1 MRPLKLTISA
11 FGPYAEKTVLNL
23 GEFGEKG
30 LYLITGDTGAGKTTI
45 FDAITYALYGE
56 ASGENRE
63 PSMFRSKY
71 ADSNTPTEV
80 ELDFLYGGQ
89 KYTVKRNPEYERPK
103 SRGDGFTTQKADA
116 LLYCPDGKVITKP
129 REVDSEIR
137 NIMGINR
144 NQFLQ
149 IAMIAQGDFLKLLLA
164 PTEDRKK
171 IFRQIF
177 KTEFFE
183 ELQEELKRKSGTL
196 NEECNLLMSNLKL
209 HIDSILVGEDDIL
222 SSQVLKAKS
231 GEMPM
236 KEVLSTVQ
244 KLIVQDKVIKE
255 DTQNKQNNIE
265 KELEVISNNLGKIEG
280 MEKLE
285 NALRE
290 AKLKHS
296 KIIEHLKTA
305 KEIFETE
312 ELKCPEIEKLKKEK
326 TKIETELHKYD
337 ELYNLANETKSLSYK
352 INQQN
357 KSIEEKENN
366 LYQKEKEID
375 SFKSELAALKDVVA
389 EKEKLN
395 SQKEK
400 IQHAQIEITT
410 LSDNIENY
418 HSINVVLKSLQK
430 EYEETSLK
438 AEMAKQK
445 YDNMNK
451 SFLDEQAGI
460 IAETLKEGMPCP
472 VCGSTSHPTPAKKS
486 YDAPTKDEVEK
497 AKHYAYNAQKMQQE
511 KSEECFV
518 KKSEAIAVKKGI
530 DNKIGL
536 LWQNISFEDAEKQ
549 IKDKKSS
556 LIIELSELETKIED
570 IKKKIKRKEELEDEI
585 PKREK
590 AAQILK
596 GELEEIKRQKVSYE
610 TTFNEKQQQFDK
622 EKSKLNFN
630 SKQDAYEY
638 CNKLESKIK
647 TAENNLIT
655 AHRDYEI
662 TNTEA
667 EKLNATIEELRA
679 RLSDDSHLNK
689 ENEVSKKAYYLA
701 EKTELQSKLQEI
713 INRLSANEKALK
725 NMSNEYQILSKR
737 EEEFQWVKA
746 LSNTANGNIS
756 GKEKI
761 MLETY
766 VQISYFD
773 RIIARANIRLMI
785 MTGGQ
790 YELIRKLTADNN
802 RSQSGLD
809 LNVIDHY
816 NGTVRSVKTLS
827 GGESF
832 KASLSLA
839 LGLSEEIQSSAGG
852 VKLDTMFVDEGFG
865 SLDEDSLSQAMNA
878 LMQLADGN
886 RLVGIISHVADLKNK
901 IDKQIIV
908 KKEPSGGSRALIKVM

>member
-71 ADSNTPTEV
+71 ADPNTPTEV
-80 ELDFLYGGQ
+80 ELDFLYGGK

-103 SRGDGFTTQKADA
+103 SRGEGFTTQKADA
-116 LLYCPDGKVITKP
+116 LLHCPDGKVITKP

-177 KTEFFE
+177 KTELFE
-183 ELQEELKRKSGTL
+183 DLQEELKRKSGNL

-209 HIDSILVGEDDIL
+209 YIDSIQVDENDVLGN
-222 SSQVLKAKS
+222 QVLKAKS
-231 GEMPM
+231 GEMPI
-236 KEVLSTVQ
+236 KEVLSTAQ
-244 KLIVQDKVIKE
+244 KLIVRDKAIKE
-255 DTQNKQNNIE
+255 DTQKKQNNIE

-285 NALRE
+285 NSLRE

-296 KIIEHLKTA
+296 NIIEHLKTA
-305 KEIFETE
+305 KKNFETE

-326 TKIETELHKYD
+326 AKIETEFHKYD
-337 ELYNLANETKSLSYK
+337 ELDNLANETKTLAYK
-352 INQQN
+352 INLQN
-357 KSIEEKENN
+357 KSIEEKENS
-366 LYQKEKEID
+366 LSQKEKETN
-375 SFKSELAALKDVVA
+375 SFKSELSSLKDTVA

-395 SQKEK
+395 FEKGK
-400 IQHAQIEITT
+400 IQQIQNEITT
-410 LSDNIENY
+410 LSDDIENY
-418 HSINVVLKSLQK
+418 HNISVDLMILQK
-430 EYEETSLK
+430 EYEEASLK
-438 AEMAKQK
+438 AENAKQK

-486 YDAPTKDEVEK
+486 YDAPSKDEVEK
-497 AKHYAYNAQKMQQE
+497 AKRCAYNAQKMQQE
-511 KSEECFV
+511 KSEECFA
-518 KKSEAIAVKKGI
+518 KKSEAIAVKKNI

-536 LWQNISFEDAEKQ
+536 LWQNISFEDAEKR

-556 LIIELSELETKIED
+556 LIIELSEIETKIEG
-570 IKKKIKRKEELEDEI
+570 IKKKIKRKEQLEEEI
-585 PKREK
+585 PKKEK
-590 AAQILK
+590 EAQILK

-610 TTFNEKQQQFDK
+610 ATFNEKQQQFNK
-622 EKSKLNFN
+622 EKSRLNFG
-630 SKQDAYEY
+630 SKQAAYEY
-638 CNKLESKIK
+638 CNRLENKIK
-647 TAENNLIT
+647 NAENAIIT
-655 AHRDYEI
+655 ARRDYER

-667 EKLNATIEELRA
+667 EKLNATIEELSV

-689 ENEVSKKAYYLA
+689 EDEVSKKAYYLA
-701 EKTELQSKLQEI
+701 QKTELQSKLQEI
-713 INRLSANEKALK
+713 INRLSTNEKALK
-725 NMSNEYQILSKR
+725 NMSNEYEILSKR
-737 EEEFQWVKA
+737 EEEFKWVKS

-790 YELIRKLTADNN
+790 YELVRKLTADNN

-809 LNVIDHY
+809 LDVIDHY

-839 LGLSEEIQSSAGG
+839 LGLSDEIQSSAGG

-865 SLDEDSLSQAMNA
+865 SLDEDSLSQAMKA

-908 KKEPSGGSRALIKVM
+908 KKEPSGGSKAFLKVM